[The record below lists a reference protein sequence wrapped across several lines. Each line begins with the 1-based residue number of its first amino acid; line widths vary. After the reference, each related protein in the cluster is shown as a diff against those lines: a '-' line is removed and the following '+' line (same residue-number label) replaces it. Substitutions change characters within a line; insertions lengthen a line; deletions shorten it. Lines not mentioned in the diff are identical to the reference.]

1 MLSQL
6 RIKNYA
12 LIDDLEIDYSD
23 GLNVLTG
30 ETGAGKSIVIGA
42 FSLLLGERAESDMVR
57 TGESTCEVEG
67 NFSVKPDF
75 FNHFKNLP
83 IDKNDNLLIRRKVES
98 NGRSYSYLNDQSVTT
113 NTLKRLGDLL
123 VDLHG
128 QHEHQ
133 SLLRIEFHR
142 QILDDFAKLTSQHQ
156 KLSEIYHKYY
166 TQKTELDN
174 LAEQIGRRKEQRE
187 LDEFQFQ
194 ELKSAQLAVGEVESL
209 LKEKNLLESSE
220 KRVRLAQELNQIL
233 SENEGSLLEQFDILQ
248 KQFNELTNID
258 SSLASL
264 LKEIKS
270 ARSVVDELWRT
281 LVKYQDR
288 IEFSPQRLE
297 TINERLFLIEKL
309 KKKYSCDIEGLLTRQ
324 KELENNLSTIEIDE
338 SKIKELQKEL
348 AQAKQQLIK
357 IAKEISQARRRAK
370 KSIEA
375 KLEKE
380 LSELGM
386 TQARFSVTVQLI
398 EDEKGLY
405 QEEGKHYRLDEN
417 GINQVEFLFSA
428 NPGEEPKPLRKVAS
442 GGELSRIMLALKSI
456 TSSRIPI
463 LVFDEIDL
471 GIGGK
476 VAESVGKKLSKLS
489 NHSQVICI
497 THLAQIAKYANAHFR
512 VSKTTK
518 KGRTRTAL
526 EQLAE
531 SERVDEIARMLA
543 GEKISKTTISHAREM
558 LKEVKT

>member
-12 LIDDLEIDYSD
+12 LIDDLEIDYSV

-42 FSLLLGERAESDMVR
+42 LSLLLGERAESDMVR
-57 TGESTCEVEG
+57 SGESTCEVEG

-75 FNHFKNLP
+75 FNHYKDLS
-83 IDKNDNLLIRRKVES
+83 IDKNENLLIRRKVES

-142 QILDDFAKLTSQHQ
+142 QILDDFAKLTYQHQ

-174 LAEQIGRRKEQRE
+174 LAEQIRRRKERRE
-187 LDEFQFQ
+187 LDEFQYQ

-220 KRVRLAQELNQIL
+220 KRVRLAQELSQIL
-233 SENEGSLLEQFDILQ
+233 SDNEGSLLEQFDILQ
-248 KQFNELTNID
+248 KQFNELTSID

-264 LKEIKS
+264 LREIKS
-270 ARSVVDELWRT
+270 ARSVVDELWRI
-281 LVKYQDR
+281 LVKYRDR
-288 IEFSPQRLE
+288 IEFSPHRLE

-338 SKIKELQKEL
+338 SKVKELQNEM
-348 AQAKQQLIK
+348 AQRKQQLIK

-386 TQARFSVTVQLI
+386 AQARFTVSIQLI
-398 EDEKGLY
+398 EDENGLY
-405 QEEGKHYRLDEN
+405 EEEGKYYRLDEN
-417 GINQVEFLFSA
+417 GIDRVEFLFSA
-428 NPGEEPKPLRKVAS
+428 NPGEDPKPLRKVAS

-476 VAESVGKKLSKLS
+476 VAESVGKKLAKLS

-526 EQLAE
+526 EKLAE